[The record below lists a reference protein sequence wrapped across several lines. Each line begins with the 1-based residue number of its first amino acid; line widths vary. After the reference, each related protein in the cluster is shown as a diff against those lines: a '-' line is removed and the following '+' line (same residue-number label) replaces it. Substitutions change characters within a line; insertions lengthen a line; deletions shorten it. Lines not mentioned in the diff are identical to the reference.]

1 MVIEIML
8 IILIILT
15 IVNAI
20 CYFKNAH
27 KETIPTYAAII
38 CLINIIYVIIIVIIV
53 MICGITS
60 PTKEESG
67 SSSSSSD
74 YSTEQTFYYQMTATA
89 VNENTFI
96 TEDGNMWR
104 MKNIN
109 IEKGKKYQLT
119 FDNHDTEIITD
130 DEIVD
135 FIELNEKVD

>member
-1 MVIEIML
+1 ML
-8 IILIILT
+8 KNICIIL
-15 IVNAI
+15 
-20 CYFKNAH
+20 Y
-27 KETIPTYAAII
+27 
-38 CLINIIYVIIIVIIV
+38 IIYMNIYITFLRSDRDSKTYEITKKIIMIFGIPLLIFIMISVIMQTDNPI
-53 MICGITS
+53 
-60 PTKEESG
+60 KEKENN
-67 SSSSSSD
+67 SSSSD

-104 MKNIN
+104 MKNIS

-119 FDNHDTEIITD
+119 FDNNDTEIITD

>member
-8 IILIILT
+8 VILIILT
-15 IVNAI
+15 IVNTL

-27 KETIPTYAAII
+27 KETMPTYAAII
-38 CLINIIYVIIIVIIV
+38 CLINIIYGIIIVIIV
-53 MICGITS
+53 MIYGITS
-60 PTKEESG
+60 STKEE

-119 FDNHDTEIITD
+119 FDNRDTEIITD
-130 DEIVD
+130 DEIID

>member
-1 MVIEIML
+1 MAVLIFVIVLWCIA
-8 IILIILT
+8 ILT
-15 IVNAI
+15 ATTVCTLCAI
-20 CYFKNAH
+20 DDFKSKKGAFV
-27 KETIPTYAAII
+27 
-38 CLINIIYVIIIVIIV
+38 CIVIG
-53 MICGITS
+53 GIIAIFGVVVTIDNFKS
-60 PTKEESG
+60 SCKKENNL
-67 SSSSSSD
+67 SSSD

>member
-1 MVIEIML
+1 ML
-8 IILIILT
+8 KNICIIL
-15 IVNAI
+15 
-20 CYFKNAH
+20 Y
-27 KETIPTYAAII
+27 
-38 CLINIIYVIIIVIIV
+38 IIYMSIYITFLRSDRDSKTYKITKKIMMIFGIPLLIFIMMSVIMQTDNLI
-53 MICGITS
+53 
-60 PTKEESG
+60 KEKENN

>member
-1 MVIEIML
+1 ML
-8 IILIILT
+8 T
-15 IVNAI
+15 V
-20 CYFKNAH
+20 F
-27 KETIPTYAAII
+27 
-38 CLINIIYVIIIVIIV
+38 IIVFWFTLVILAIVFCAIFGMEATGDKKFTIITTIIV
-53 MICGITS
+53 SVVFCVISVSIYLFFNNHKDNETN
-60 PTKEESG
+60 
-67 SSSSSSD
+67 SSN
-74 YSTEQTFYYQMTATA
+74 YATEQTFYYEMTATA